1 MDVIHT
7 LKQKKKRQIDSYRS
21 YALAICQSSIIAER
35 TTALFCSVA
44 IDIAVFF
51 ILYLFIIE
59 SQTARFISVFAHCQM
74 GMNAKS
80 LSDIDFEK
88 RKGLLPVVVQD
99 RKTKDILML
108 AYANKEAL
116 ANTIKTGN
124 AWFWSTSRNKLWMKG
139 EESGNVQPVYSIL
152 VDCDSDSI
160 LYMVDSDKPA
170 CHTGN
175 RSCFHN
181 LLT

>member
-1 MDVIHT
+1 M
-7 LKQKKKRQIDSYRS
+7 
-21 YALAICQSSIIAER
+21 IATNNCLVVR
-35 TTALFCSVA
+35 LIAV
-44 IDIAVFF
+44 DIAVFF
-51 ILYLFIIE
+51 IWYLFISE
-59 SQTARFISVFAHCQM
+59 SQMARFISVFAHCPM
-74 GMNAKS
+74 DVNAKS

-152 VDCDSDSI
+152 IDCDSDSI

-181 LLT
+181 LLR